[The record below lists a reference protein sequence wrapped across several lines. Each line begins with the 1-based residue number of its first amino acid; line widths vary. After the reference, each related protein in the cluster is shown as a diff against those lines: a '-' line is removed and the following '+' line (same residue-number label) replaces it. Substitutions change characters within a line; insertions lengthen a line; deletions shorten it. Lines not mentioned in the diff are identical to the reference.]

1 MSRSPGPKILP
12 KHLRKH
18 MGKPM
23 PYLDNWD
30 SKFAVKKPRKLLA
43 LDGGG
48 ILGIM
53 SLEILLKIE
62 QDFAAATGE
71 GANFRLGKF
80 FDYIGGTSTGALIA
94 AGLAIGKSVSELIE
108 FYVEAGPLMFEKTA
122 LVERLRSL
130 YEADPLRHKLQSIL
144 GDRQLGAPDLQSL
157 LLVVTRNATTDSPW
171 PVSNNPLAKYNDR
184 KRADC
189 NLQIPLWQLVRAST
203 AAPVYF
209 PPEILNWDKNDPE
222 KTFFFVD
229 GGLTPY
235 NDPAFVL
242 FRMATLPQ
250 YRLNWATGEN
260 RMMLISIG
268 TGSVAKVDRDL
279 DVRGQLLTTNAARL
293 PGVLMGGSLVDQ
305 DVNCRAIGRCVF
317 GAPIDRELG
326 DMIPR
331 DGDPLTGPEIP
342 LEKDLGRA
350 FLYARYNPEVTRE
363 GLDALGLKQVNADH
377 VQSLDQVAYIP
388 EMRQVGQAYAGKFV
402 DMTKF
407 HRFTK

>member
-1 MSRSPGPKILP
+1 
-12 KHLRKH
+12 
-18 MGKPM
+18 M

-30 SKFAVKKPRKLLA
+30 TKFATKRPRKLLA

-48 ILGIM
+48 ILGVM

-62 QDFAAATGE
+62 QDFAAATGQGTE
-71 GANFRLGKF
+71 FRLGKF

-94 AGLAIGKSVSELIE
+94 AGLATGKSVEELIS
-108 FYVEAGPLMFEKTA
+108 FYVEAGPLMFEKTC
-122 LVERLRSL
+122 LLSRLRSL

-144 GDRQLGAPDLQSL
+144 GNRELGAADLQCL
-157 LLVVTRNATTDSPW
+157 LLIVTRNATTDSPW

-184 KRADC
+184 KRLDC

-209 PPEILNWDKNDPE
+209 PPEILNWDKNDPA
-222 KTFFFVD
+222 KTFFFID

-235 NDPAFVL
+235 NNPAFLL

-250 YRLNWATGEN
+250 YRLNWTSGEN
-260 RMMLISIG
+260 EMMLISIG
-268 TGSVAKVDRDL
+268 TGSHARLDSDL

-293 PGVLMGGSLVDQ
+293 PGVLIGGALVDQ
-305 DVNCRAIGRCVF
+305 DINCRAIGRCVF

-326 DMIPR
+326 DMIAR
-331 DGDPLTGPEIP
+331 DGDPLT
-342 LEKDLGRA
+342 EKPRQ
-350 FLYARYNPEVTRE
+350 FLYARYNPDVTRE
-363 GLDALGLKQVNADH
+363 GLDALGLKQINPDH

-388 EMRQVGQAYAGKFV
+388 EMQEVGRAYANRFV
-402 DMTKF
+402 EMKLF
-407 HRFTK
+407 HRFV